1 MSKSYLCARIKT
13 DSRWINLVN
22 KYLGLS
28 NLLWF
33 GCFVFCH
40 IFHCVFC
47 PPRPFTGGARA
58 ANKIFLARH
67 LHSHLYLHFRT
78 YICIS
83 PVHIASMVEF
93 WKERNFFERHFAP
106 RSIVRKGVLPKNC
119 SLLWDWT
126 PSHAQ
131 RIYKGQN
138 SENPLRAITFDWS
151 DLRTWF
157 QRLWATFLML
167 FSGIPHLPT
176 FRHVACVTSRHVT
189 SHKWRA
195 SRMSRVKCHVR

>member
-1 MSKSYLCARIKT
+1 MS
-13 DSRWINLVN
+13 
-22 KYLGLS
+22 
-28 NLLWF
+28 
-33 GCFVFCH
+33 
-40 IFHCVFC
+40 
-47 PPRPFTGGARA
+47 
-58 ANKIFLARH
+58 
-67 LHSHLYLHFRT
+67 
-78 YICIS
+78 
-83 PVHIASMVEF
+83 EF
-93 WKERNFFERHFAP
+93 WKVQHFFVRHFVP
-106 RSIVRKGVLPKNC
+106 RSIVRKGVLPKNR

-176 FRHVACVTSRHVT
+176 LRDTWHVTYVTHVTCVTWRDVT
-189 SHKWRA
+189 HATWRKVGKWGIPEKSIKNVAQR
-195 SRMSRVKCHVR
+195 RWDQVRRSLQSKVMARNGFSEFCPL

>member
-1 MSKSYLCARIKT
+1 MRCLHISVMPLSFFLLIKN
-13 DSRWINLVN
+13 NLS
-22 KYLGLS
+22 LGSISLVAF
-28 NLLWF
+28 LH
-33 GCFVFCH
+33 GCCSA
-40 IFHCVFC
+40 ILQGSTPCMC
-47 PPRPFTGGARA
+47 T
-58 ANKIFLARH
+58 
-67 LHSHLYLHFRT
+67 
-78 YICIS
+78 S
-83 PVHIASMVEF
+83 PVLKSSMLEF
-93 WKERNFFERHFAP
+93 WKVQHFFVRHFVP

-189 SHKWRA
+189 
-195 SRMSRVKCHVR
+195 

>member
-1 MSKSYLCARIKT
+1 MPTSKTKSVRCVTDHHQLNMVFLQLLGFDTKLVREYTIPGELLLKETSYVPLMQCSQLIQCNV
-13 DSRWINLVN
+13 W
-22 KYLGLS
+22 
-28 NLLWF
+28 
-33 GCFVFCH
+33 
-40 IFHCVFC
+40 CVAVYGQLPC
-47 PPRPFTGGARA
+47 PVL
-58 ANKIFLARH
+58 K
-67 LHSHLYLHFRT
+67 S
-78 YICIS
+78 
-83 PVHIASMVEF
+83 SMLEF
-93 WKERNFFERHFAP
+93 WKVQHFFVRHFVP
-106 RSIVRKGVLPKNC
+106 RSIVRKGVLPKNR

-176 FRHVACVTSRHVT
+176 FRHVVCVTSRHVT
-189 SHKWRA
+189 
-195 SRMSRVKCHVR
+195 

>member
-1 MSKSYLCARIKT
+1 MQPMWL
-13 DSRWINLVN
+13 
-22 KYLGLS
+22 
-28 NLLWF
+28 
-33 GCFVFCH
+33 
-40 IFHCVFC
+40 
-47 PPRPFTGGARA
+47 
-58 ANKIFLARH
+58 
-67 LHSHLYLHFRT
+67 
-78 YICIS
+78 CIS
-83 PVHIASMVEF
+83 PVLKSSMLEF
-93 WKERNFFERHFAP
+93 WKVQHFFVRHFVP

-176 FRHVACVTSRHVT
+176 LRDTWHVT
-189 SHKWRA
+189 YVTHITYVTWRDVTHATWRKVGKWDIPGK
-195 SRMSRVKCHVR
+195 SIWYEISNNVKSKMTWNLKLHEIWN